1 MTDVEAKRPGWSL
14 RLRVLLA
21 GAVVV
26 ALFAG
31 LTGLAA
37 ERAFRGSVEQ
47 MGRERLLARL
57 YMLMGSVDVD
67 AAGAL
72 NMPAALPE
80 PQLAVPGSGSY
91 AAIAAVG
98 GELLWQSD
106 SSLGV
111 DVPYA
116 VMHSP
121 GDTRLNLAAPDE
133 SDALQT
139 LAYPVFWELDSGEEQ
154 IFIFQV
160 AESRAGLEAEVTGF
174 RDILWR
180 WLGGGAIALLVMQA
194 GVLIWSLTP
203 VRRVAAEVR
212 DIELGSR
219 DALGTGYPREL
230 QGLTEGLNALIG
242 GRETRL
248 RRYRNTL
255 SDLAHSLKTPVAVLR
270 AGQDADAEGASQPAV
285 NEQLDRM
292 EQTIEYHVQRAAI
305 TGRSPLAAPVDVR
318 PAALRLIDSFKKIYH
333 DKALHFDCEIEA
345 HIVFAGDP
353 GDLAELLGNLGDN
366 ACKWARSRVRFTAH
380 NETGPG
386 ERLRLHLSV
395 EDDGPGIPEDLREAV
410 FKRGVRADSRLPG
423 QGIGLAVVRE
433 TVEEI
438 YGGSV
443 HVEVSELGGT
453 RVRLS
458 I

>member
-1 MTDVEAKRPGWSL
+1 MTTVEGKRPGWSL

-72 NMPAALPE
+72 NMPAVLPE
-80 PQLAVPGSGSY
+80 PQLAVPASGSY

-116 VMHSP
+116 VTHSP
-121 GDTRLNLAAPDE
+121 GDTRLNLAAPDAN
-133 SDALQT
+133 DALQT

-160 AESRAGLEAEVTGF
+160 AESRAGLEAEVAGF
-174 RDILWR
+174 REILWR

-194 GVLIWSLTP
+194 GVLIWSLSP
-203 VRRVAAEVR
+203 VQRVAREVGE
-212 DIELGSR
+212 IETGNR
-219 DALGTGYPREL
+219 GALDSDYPREL
-230 QGLTEGLNALIG
+230 RRLTDGLNALIG
-242 GRETRL
+242 GREARL

-255 SDLAHSLKTPVAVLR
+255 SDLAHSLKTPLAVLR
-270 AGQDADAEGASQPAV
+270 ATQSDASTEV

-292 EQTIEYHVQRAAI
+292 QQSIDYHVQRAAMS
-305 TGRSPLAAPVDVR
+305 GHSPLAAPVPVR
-318 PAALRLIDSFKKIYH
+318 PAAERLIESLKKIYH
-333 DKALHFDCEIEA
+333 DKGLNFECDIADTV
-345 HIVFAGDP
+345 VFAGDP

-366 ACKWARSRVRFTAH
+366 ACKWGRSRVRFAAA
-380 NETGPG
+380 NDPGQG
-386 ERLRLHLSV
+386 ERRRLHLSV
-395 EDDGPGIPEDLREAV
+395 ADDGPGIPDDLREAV
-410 FKRGVRADSRLPG
+410 LQRGVRADSRVPG
-423 QGIGLAVVRE
+423 TGIGLAVVRE

-443 HVEVSELGGT
+443 QIDVGELGGT

>member
-1 MTDVEAKRPGWSL
+1 MTVGEKKPAGWSL

-26 ALFAG
+26 ALFAA

-37 ERAFRGSVEQ
+37 ERAFRGSVEE
-47 MGRERLLARL
+47 MGRARL
-57 YMLMGSVDVD
+57 QARIYMLIGAVDVD

-72 NMPAALPE
+72 TVPVALPE
-80 PQLAVPGSGSY
+80 PRLAVPGSGSY

-111 DVPYA
+111 QVQYG
-116 VMHSP
+116 VTHSQ
-121 GDTRLNLAAPDE
+121 GDSRLNSAVPDE
-133 SDALQT
+133 SDPLQT
-139 LAYPVFWELDSGEEQ
+139 LAYPVFWEQDNGEEQ
-154 IFIFQV
+154 IYIFQA
-160 AESRAGLEAEVTGF
+160 AESRAAVEAEVAAF
-174 RDILWR
+174 REILWR

-194 GVLIWSLTP
+194 GVLIWSLSP
-203 VRRVAAEVR
+203 VQRVAQEVGEMETGTR
-212 DIELGSR
+212 SALGS
-219 DALGTGYPREL
+219 GYPREL
-230 QGLTEGLNALIG
+230 RGLTDSLNALIG
-242 GRETRL
+242 GREARL

-255 SDLAHSLKTPVAVLR
+255 SDLAHSLKTPLAVLR
-270 AGQDADAEGASQPAV
+270 ATRDDSSTEV

-292 EQTIEYHVQRAAI
+292 QQTIDYHVQRAAMS
-305 TGRSPLAAPVDVR
+305 GHSPLAAPVPVR
-318 PAALRLIDSFKKIYH
+318 PAAQRVIDSLKKIYH
-333 DKALHFDCEIEA
+333 DKALSFDCDIADAIE
-345 HIVFAGDP
+345 FAGDP

-366 ACKWARSRVRFTAH
+366 ACKWGRTRVRIAAA
-380 NETGPG
+380 NELGRG
-386 ERLRLHLSV
+386 ERRRLHLSV
-395 EDDGPGIPEDLREAV
+395 EDDGPGIPDDLREAV
-410 FKRGVRADSRLPG
+410 LRRGVRADSRVPG

-438 YGGSV
+438 YGGTV
-443 HVEVSELGGT
+443 QIDVGELGGT

>member
-1 MTDVEAKRPGWSL
+1 
-14 RLRVLLA
+14 
-21 GAVVV
+21 
-26 ALFAG
+26 
-31 LTGLAA
+31 
-37 ERAFRGSVEQ
+37 
-47 MGRERLLARL
+47 
-57 YMLMGSVDVD
+57 
-67 AAGAL
+67 
-72 NMPAALPE
+72 
-80 PQLAVPGSGSY
+80 
-91 AAIAAVG
+91 
-98 GELLWQSD
+98 
-106 SSLGV
+106 
-111 DVPYA
+111 
-116 VMHSP
+116 
-121 GDTRLNLAAPDE
+121 
-133 SDALQT
+133 
-139 LAYPVFWELDSGEEQ
+139 
-154 IFIFQV
+154 
-160 AESRAGLEAEVTGF
+160 
-174 RDILWR
+174 
-180 WLGGGAIALLVMQA
+180 
-194 GVLIWSLTP
+194 
-203 VRRVAAEVR
+203 
-212 DIELGSR
+212 
-219 DALGTGYPREL
+219 
-230 QGLTEGLNALIG
+230 
-242 GRETRL
+242 
-248 RRYRNTL
+248 
-255 SDLAHSLKTPVAVLR
+255 
-270 AGQDADAEGASQPAV
+270 
-285 NEQLDRM
+285 
-292 EQTIEYHVQRAAI
+292 
-305 TGRSPLAAPVDVR
+305 VDVR

>member
-1 MTDVEAKRPGWSL
+1 MNAPESKPSDWSL

-37 ERAFRGSVEQ
+37 ERAFRGSVEE
-47 MGRERLLARL
+47 MGRARL
-57 YMLMGSVDVD
+57 QARIYLLMGAVNVD

-72 NMPAALPE
+72 TVPVALPE
-80 PQLAVPGSGSY
+80 PRLAVPGSGSY

-111 DVPYA
+111 QVQYA
-116 VMHSP
+116 VAHSAGDSRLNPAMP
-121 GDTRLNLAAPDE
+121 GD
-133 SDALQT
+133 SDPLQT
-139 LAYPVFWELDSGEEQ
+139 LAYPVFWELENGEEQ
-154 IFIFQV
+154 IFIFQA
-160 AESRAGLEAEVTGF
+160 AESRAALEAEVAAF
-174 RDILWR
+174 REILWR

-194 GVLIWSLTP
+194 GVLIWSLAP
-203 VRRVAAEVR
+203 VQRVAEEVGE
-212 DIELGSR
+212 IETGTRSSLG
-219 DALGTGYPREL
+219 GGYPREL
-230 QGLTEGLNALIG
+230 QRLTDGLNALLG
-242 GRETRL
+242 GREARL

-255 SDLAHSLKTPVAVLR
+255 SDLAHSLKTPLAVLR
-270 AGQDADAEGASQPAV
+270 ATEDASPTTM

-292 EQTIEYHVQRAAI
+292 EQTIEYHVQRAAMS
-305 TGRSPLAAPVDVR
+305 GHSPLAAPVAVR
-318 PAALRLIDSFKKIYH
+318 PAAMRVIDSLKKIYH
-333 DKALHFDCEIEA
+333 DKALNFDCDIAEP
-345 HIVFAGDP
+345 IVFAGDP

-366 ACKWARSRVRFTAH
+366 ACKWGRSRVRFAAV
-380 NETGPG
+380 NELGPG
-386 ERLRLHLSV
+386 ERRRLHLSV
-395 EDDGPGIPEDLREAV
+395 EDDGPGIPDDLRQAV
-410 FKRGVRADSRLPG
+410 LKRGVRADSRLPG

-443 HVEVSELGGT
+443 QIDVGELGGT